1 MKADRVVP
9 EEEAAEVDVLD
20 LVVQGVE
27 GGDLADVVA
36 HQVEQAPGD
45 VGIRKRSRSDGTCE
59 SRS

>member
-1 MKADRVVP
+1 MVP